1 MKYHFILNPYA
12 GKGNKIDFYTDKIKE
27 ICEKENLEYYIHKT
41 LAPCEATEYVKAQL
55 EASSDFH
62 RFYSF
67 GGDGTLN
74 EILNGAIGHE
84 NAEIGLIPI
93 GTGNDYCRNFTE
105 KENFFDIGKQ
115 IRGSAE
121 KVDVLKYNDKYCMN
135 MINVGFDCNVAYNTQ
150 AMKKKRFIPNKLAY
164 VAALIKTLFE
174 KMYSHQTINIDGE
187 TAIDREVLLT
197 AIANGSFCGG
207 GFNAVP
213 YASLTDATLDISI
226 VEKVSRLKFIS
237 LVGSYKS
244 GTHLE
249 KKLGKK
255 CVSYIRAS
263 SLKMDFDTEMKICID
278 GEIEMASS
286 LDISVSPRAIS
297 FIIPE
302 GSSLFSKNDL
312 PQLKQKVVNLSR

>member
-1 MKYHFILNPYA
+1 MKYHFILNTHA
-12 GKGNKIDFYTDKIKE
+12 GKGNKIDFFEDKIKDV
-27 ICEKENLEYYIHKT
+27 CEKEGLEYVIHET
-41 LAPCEATEYVKAQL
+41 LAPHEATEYVKAQL
-55 EASSDFH
+55 EASSDFQ

-74 EILNGAIGHE
+74 EILNGAIGYE

-93 GTGNDYCRNFTE
+93 GTGNDFCRNFTE
-105 KENFFDIGKQ
+105 KENFFDIEKQ
-115 IRGSAE
+115 IKGKSE

-150 AMKKKRFIPNKLAY
+150 AMKKKRFIPNKLSY
-164 VAALIKTLFE
+164 IAALIKTLFE
-174 KMYSHQTINIDGE
+174 KMYSHQTINIDDE

-213 YASLTDATLDISI
+213 YASITDATLDISI

-249 KKLGKK
+249 KELGKK
-255 CVSYIRAS
+255 SVSYIRAS
-263 SLKMDFDTEMKICID
+263 SLKMDFDTETKICID
-278 GEIEMASS
+278 GEIETTKS
-286 LDISVSPRAIS
+286 LDISVEPRAVS
-297 FIIPE
+297 FIIPD
-302 GSSLFSKNDL
+302 GSALISKDNL